1 MSDLEIDI
9 AALEKRMDGALQR
22 AAHRVRLAPDRAR
35 FGLDARSGDG
45 GSLRLARMP
54 INQLGTITVPEPRM
68 VLVNVWDKALVNTV
82 DKAIRN
88 SGLGSTRRW
97 TAPSCGCRSRS

>member
-1 MSDLEIDI
+1 MLDPVMVE
-9 AALEKRMDGALQR
+9 AYGAT
-22 AAHRVRLAPDRAR
+22 
-35 FGLDARSGDG
+35 
-45 GSLRLARMP
+45 MP

-88 SGLGSTRRW
+88 SGPRDQSADGRHDPAAADPGAERGAAARARQGRRA
-97 TAPSCGCRSRS
+97 TTPSRRGSRSATSGATAWTS